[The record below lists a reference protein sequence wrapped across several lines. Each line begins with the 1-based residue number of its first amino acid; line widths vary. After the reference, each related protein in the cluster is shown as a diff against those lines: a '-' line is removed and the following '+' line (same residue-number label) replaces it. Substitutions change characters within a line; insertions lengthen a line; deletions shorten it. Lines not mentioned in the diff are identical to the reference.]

1 MKHLNFI
8 LAGLFFLCGLC
19 CRAQVLPLEENVV
32 LNTKEGQIKGK
43 LLLPGGVKTCPVV
56 LIIAGSG
63 PTDMDGNSAIG
74 NLRNN
79 SLKFLAEGL
88 AANGIASLRFDKRGI
103 GTSASAG
110 KEESKLRFED
120 YVNDVTGWIDY
131 LAKEKRFTTITVA
144 GHSEGALIGMLAC
157 QNRPK
162 VKGYISVAGA
172 GRPAYE
178 IIEAQVAAQQNPE
191 AVRKEVASINGS
203 LKNGKE
209 VSDVPAYLQSLYR
222 ASVQPYLISW
232 FKYNP
237 RTVIASVKVP
247 VLIVQGK
254 NDIQVSVEDAEFL
267 KKGCPAAELLL
278 IDKMNHVLK
287 DCEKLSALKLVTPK
301 LMLNQRIA
309 ELSQL
314 KKLDLSGNG
323 LENIPNALYQLQ
335 HLNELDLGMN
345 QLRNIP
351 KGIGQLS
358 KLKVLKLNSNW
369 LYKVQLNNLMDELHQ
384 LQHLKTLHLW
394 SCQSLKQLPENI
406 SACTAL
412 QALDVDNN
420 LLKDVPESLYHMH
433 WLKKLRLSTNPIAPA
448 TQQRLQDWATLH
460 EIRLSIG

>member
-63 PTDMDGNSAIG
+63 PTDMDGNSASG

-88 AANGIASLRFDKRGI
+88 AANGIAS
-103 GTSASAG
+103 
-110 KEESKLRFED
+110 LRFED

-157 QNRPK
+157 QNQPK

-191 AVRKEVASINGS
+191 AVRKEVASINES

-222 ASVQPYLISW
+222 ASVQPYMISW

-254 NDIQVSVEDAEFL
+254 NDIQVSVEDAELL

-287 DCEKLSALKLVTPK
+287 DCESKDVQQQ
-301 LMLNQRIA
+301 MLTYGNPSLPVNSTLIA
-309 ELSQL
+309 SVSTFVE
-314 KKLDLSGNG
+314 
-323 LENIPNALYQLQ
+323 
-335 HLNELDLGMN
+335 
-345 QLRNIP
+345 
-351 KGIGQLS
+351 
-358 KLKVLKLNSNW
+358 KLK
-369 LYKVQLNNLMDELHQ
+369 
-384 LQHLKTLHLW
+384 
-394 SCQSLKQLPENI
+394 
-406 SACTAL
+406 
-412 QALDVDNN
+412 
-420 LLKDVPESLYHMH
+420 
-433 WLKKLRLSTNPIAPA
+433 
-448 TQQRLQDWATLH
+448 
-460 EIRLSIG
+460 